1 MLSNLYK
8 LENVIGKGE
17 FGEIWKV
24 THKFTKQQYAAKQNT
39 HNENVLL
46 HESKVLQI
54 LQTHKNIPKMKW
66 YGSLSNC
73 PSLIIEL
80 LGESLDC
87 VERDKRQRKSPEWFS
102 QMIDAVEYIH
112 SKGIIHRDIKPDN
125 FMTKL
130 DGSGICLVDF
140 GLATRYLDN
149 TGKHNPE
156 QRISNIVGSLNYCS
170 LNVHNGFRP
179 SRRDDILSLFYVF
192 VFLILGQLPWN
203 GLSVNDKE
211 RYIVKFKRELCNIKM
226 GESARELAVLD
237 MIKQQYSLLLDLAY
251 SEKPKYNII
260 REAVCV

>member
-39 HNENVLL
+39 HDENVLL

-66 YGSLSNC
+66 YGSLSSS

-80 LGESLDC
+80 LGKSLDRI
-87 VERDKRQRKSPEWFS
+87 ERDKRQLKIPEWFS
-102 QMIDAVEYIH
+102 QMIDALEYIH

-130 DGSGICLVDF
+130 DNTSICLVDF

-149 TGKHNPE
+149 TGKHKQE

-170 LNVHNGFRP
+170 VNVHDGIRP
-179 SRRDDILSLFYVF
+179 SRRDDILSLSYVF
-192 VFLILGQLPWN
+192 IFLILGQLPWN
-203 GLSVNDKE
+203 GLSANDKE

-226 GESARELAVLD
+226 GKTAHELELLNA
-237 MIKQQYSLLLDLAY
+237 IKQEYSSLLDLSY
-251 SEKPKYNII
+251 SEKPKYNDI
-260 REAVCV
+260 RETICV